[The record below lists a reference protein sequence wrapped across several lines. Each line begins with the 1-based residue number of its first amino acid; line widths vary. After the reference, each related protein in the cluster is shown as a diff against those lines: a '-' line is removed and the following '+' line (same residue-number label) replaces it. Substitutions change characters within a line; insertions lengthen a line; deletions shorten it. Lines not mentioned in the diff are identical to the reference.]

1 MGLKMTLSKLQRD
14 IIELKK
20 NRNALILAHSYQP
33 IEIQEIADLVDD
45 SLALA
50 RAAERDTEHDM
61 ILLSGVDF
69 MAEGAAILNPHIPV
83 YVPEPS
89 AGCVLANFGDIESI
103 KQAKEQYPDAPVV
116 LYVNTTAEAKAL
128 ADIICTSRN
137 AVDVVRSLNSD
148 VVLFGP
154 DINLAEF
161 VRRQVPEIKIIDINP
176 IGHCSV
182 HQFISVDDILR
193 HKKMYPNAEVIV
205 HPECP
210 PKVQDVADFVASTSL
225 MVERVKNS
233 DKKVFIIG
241 TEIGLVERL
250 QVENPD
256 KIIIAAKSNA
266 ICVNMKKNTLEKILY
281 VLKEL
286 PESHRVIVPEEIAEK
301 ASQALKRMTQ
311 IYTHA
316 SVKSK

>member
-1 MGLKMTLSKLQRD
+1 MTLSKLQRD